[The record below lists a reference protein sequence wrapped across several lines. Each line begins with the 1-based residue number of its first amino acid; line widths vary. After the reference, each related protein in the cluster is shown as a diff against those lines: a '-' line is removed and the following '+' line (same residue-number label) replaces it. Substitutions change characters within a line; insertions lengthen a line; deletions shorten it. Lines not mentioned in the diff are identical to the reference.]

1 VRDDWAMSLA
11 LLLALQAAPVARP
24 VDLCEVA
31 VATRADVARLFDVAQ
46 DPDDHDRADDGWVR
60 VHADATEQARLRRA
74 GFTLRVVQ
82 PDLARHYAERAAAES
97 TLGPAAGTMG
107 GFRTLAEIGA
117 ELDRLHNAYPSIVSA
132 KYSIGSSLEGRPI
145 WAVRLSDNPTVD
157 EPNEPVAWFDAL
169 HHAREPMGAESL
181 LLLVDWIASRYPADP
196 TAKRMVETRQVVIV
210 PCVNPD
216 GYEYNRATNPNGG
229 GMWRKNRRPNAGG
242 SFGVD
247 LNRNY
252 GWEWGPSHPG
262 SSSTPSDDTYHGT
275 SGFSEPETRAVR
287 DALLAH
293 PPGMAVSA
301 HTYSDLWLYAWG
313 YEQVVT
319 QDDARFQQ
327 YGARVAGQ
335 NGYAHGTPWQL
346 LYIANGGSLDWGYG
360 ALGSFFF
367 SPEIGSQNDG
377 FWPAP
382 SRIPALFE
390 AVREPF
396 LDVVRW
402 TGGWAERRG
411 ATWTEVPGQGDGDAH
426 VEPGET
432 WDLVVEL
439 ANGGVAPVSGA
450 LTLASNSVDAV
461 VQNGTTPFSI
471 GAGILPATASPS
483 GPLAPAV
490 PIALPLRVEFAPDA
504 AIGSTLSFGVGIAF
518 DGLVTPDVVT
528 VRLGAPRVLLADD
541 MEVADF
547 GWTVTSTGANYA
559 FQRAVPQQTTSG
571 GNVAQ
576 PGSDDTPGAGTRCWV
591 TGAAAGTSA
600 GTNDVDGTTTL
611 TSARF
616 AASGFAGVELEYAR
630 WFACLPGTPLD
641 DRLLV
646 QISNDDGASWSQVE
660 NPSNANA
667 WTKRAFDLGAILPL
681 TDRMRLRITCADAPN
696 NDLTEA
702 AFDDLVVRAWS
713 SLPTLG
719 AWGTTTAGASARLF
733 VDGPPNAPF
742 RVRVGTAEQAGQ
754 PAPGAQGLAYLAGT
768 VTDVATGTTGADGR
782 AVVAWT
788 LPTSAA
794 QYLQVLVDEGGT
806 QSAWSNLLRV
816 NAP

>member
-1 VRDDWAMSLA
+1 MRLA
-11 LLLALQAAPVARP
+11 LLLVLQAVPVASP
-24 VDLCEVA
+24 IDLCEVA
-31 VATRADVARLFDVAQ
+31 VATRADVARLFEVAQ

-60 VHADATEQARLRRA
+60 VHADAAEQERLVRA

-82 PDLARHYAERAAAES
+82 ADLARYYSERAASLSA
-97 TLGPAAGTMG
+97 LGAGPGSMG
-107 GFRTLAEIGA
+107 GFRTLAEIEA
-117 ELDRLHNAYPSIVSA
+117 ELDRLHAAHPSIVSA
-132 KYSIGSSLEGRPI
+132 KYSIGTSIQNRPI
-145 WAVRLSDNPTVD
+145 WAVRLSDNPSVD

-169 HHAREPMGAESL
+169 HHAREPMGGEAL
-181 LLLVDWIASRYPADP
+181 LLLVDWIASRYPSDP
-196 TAKRMVETRQVVIV
+196 VAERMVETRQVVIV

-216 GYEYNRATNPNGG
+216 GYEHNRTTNPNGG
-229 GMWRKNRRPNAGG
+229 GLWRKNRRANAGG

-252 GWEWGPSHPG
+252 AWEWGPSHPG
-262 SSSTPSDDTYHGT
+262 SSSIPSDDTYHGT
-275 SGFSEPETRAVR
+275 AGFSEPETRAVR

-313 YEQVVT
+313 YEQVTT
-319 QDDARFQQ
+319 QDDLEFQE
-327 YGARVAGQ
+327 YGARVASQ
-335 NGYAHGTPWQL
+335 NGFAFGTPWQL

-382 SRIPALFE
+382 TRIPALFE
-390 AVREPF
+390 SVREPF

-402 TGGWAERRG
+402 TAGWAERRG
-411 ATWTEVPGQGDGDAH
+411 TAWTEVQGLGDGDAYP
-426 VEPGET
+426 EPGET

-439 ANGGVAPVSGA
+439 ANGGMTPVSGA
-450 LTLASNSVDAV
+450 LTLASSSSDVRVLNA
-461 VQNGTTPFSI
+461 TTPFAI
-471 GAGILPATASPS
+471 QEQILPLTATQT
-483 GPLAPAV
+483 GPRARAT
-490 PIALPLRVEFAPDA
+490 PIALPLRVEFDAGA
-504 AIGSTLSFGVGIAF
+504 AIGLPYALELGIGF

-559 FQRAVPQQTTSG
+559 FQRAVPQPTTSG

-576 PGSDDTPGAGTRCWV
+576 PGTDATPGTGTRCWV
-591 TGAAAGTSA
+591 TGAAAGASA

-616 AASGFAGVELEYAR
+616 SAAGFAGVELEYAR
-630 WFACLPGTPLD
+630 WFACLPGSPLD

-646 QISNDDGASWSQVE
+646 QVSNDDGAAWTELE
-660 NPSNANA
+660 NPANANA
-667 WTKRAFDLGAILPL
+667 WTTRAFDLSAILPL
-681 TDRMRLRITCADAPN
+681 TDRMRLRVTCADAPN

-702 AFDDLVVRAWS
+702 AFDELVLRAYS
-713 SLPTLG
+713 TLPTLG
-719 AWGTTTAGASARLF
+719 AWGATSPGSSARLHL
-733 VDGPPNAPF
+733 DGPANAPF
-742 RVRVGTAEQAGQ
+742 RVRIATAEQAGQ
-754 PAPGAQGLAYLAGT
+754 TTPGTQGLVYLAGT
-768 VTDVATGTTGADGR
+768 VTDLATGTTGANGR
-782 AVVAWT
+782 AVVSWT
-788 LPTSAA
+788 VASPAPA
-794 QYLQVLVDEGGT
+794 YLQVLVDEGGA
-806 QSAWSNLLRV
+806 QAAWSNLLRV
-816 NAP
+816 DAP

>member
-1 VRDDWAMSLA
+1 MSLV
-11 LLLALQAAPVARP
+11 LLLALQSAPVARP

-31 VATRADVARLFDVAQ
+31 VASRAEVARLFDVAQ

-60 VHADATEQARLRRA
+60 VHADAAEQARLRRA

-97 TLGPAAGTMG
+97 ALGAAAGTMG

-117 ELDRLHNAYPSIVSA
+117 ELDRLHNAHPSIVSA

-145 WAVRLSDNPTVD
+145 WAVRLSDNPGLD

-196 TAKRMVETRQVVIV
+196 VAKRMVETRQVVIV

-216 GYEYNRATNPNGG
+216 GYEHNRATNPNGG

-262 SSSTPSDDTYHGT
+262 SSTNPSDDTYHGT

-411 ATWTEVPGQGDGDAH
+411 ATWIQVPGLGDGDAH
-426 VEPGET
+426 AEPGET

-439 ANGGVAPVSGA
+439 ANGGVAPVIGA
-450 LTLASNSVDAV
+450 LTLASSSPQALVLNA
-461 VQNGTTPFSI
+461 TTPFAV
-471 GAGILPATASPS
+471 GAGILPVTASPS
-483 GPLAPAV
+483 GPMIPAV
-490 PIALPLRVEFAPDA
+490 PVALPLRVEFAPDA
-504 AIGSTLSFGVGIAF
+504 AIGSTLSFDLGIAF
-518 DGLVTPDVVT
+518 DGLATPDVVT

-576 PGSDDTPGAGTRCWV
+576 PGSDNTPGSGTRCWV
-591 TGAAAGTSA
+591 TGAAAGTAA

-616 AASGFAGVELEYAR
+616 SAAGFQSVELEYAR
-630 WFACLPGTPLD
+630 WFACLPGSPLD

-646 QISNDDGASWSQVE
+646 QVSNDDGASWSVVE

-681 TDRMRLRITCADAPN
+681 TDRMRLRVTCADAPN

-719 AWGTTTAGASARLF
+719 AWGATTVGSTARLF

-742 RVRVGTAEQAGQ
+742 RVRTATAEQPGQ
-754 PAPGAQGLAYLAGT
+754 PAPGAQGLVYLAGS
-768 VTDVATGTTGADGR
+768 VTDVAAGTTGADGR
-782 AVVAWT
+782 AVVAWPV
-788 LPTSAA
+788 PTGAA
-794 QYLQVLVDEGGT
+794 QYLQVLVDEGGP